1 MSTLPTSGQQPSGR
15 LYKELAL
22 SLIGELASGRYRI
35 GQRLPPERELATTYK
50 VSRPTVREAI
60 ISLEVEGLVEVRVGS
75 GVYVRRLPGKHDHP
89 GGSVS
94 AIEITEARMLIE
106 GEAAALAAIQISP
119 EQLAELDHLLLD
131 MADENLRP
139 GGGEKADQAFHVLI
153 ARATRNGAL
162 VNAVEELWRL
172 RSASPESALLHAK
185 ARTANIKPV
194 VDEHR
199 AVVMALHAHDA
210 SAARG
215 AMQAHLHAVLES
227 LLFATEEAAIARARE
242 TTELRRERF
251 ARVSAR

>member
-1 MSTLPTSGQQPSGR
+1 MSDAQPSGR

-22 SLIGELASGRYRI
+22 SLIGELGSGRYRI
-35 GQRLPPERELATTYK
+35 GQRLPPERELAATHK

-75 GVYVRRLPGKHDHP
+75 GVYVRRLPGKHEQP
-89 GGSVS
+89 GAAVS

-106 GEAAALAAIQISP
+106 GEAAALAAIQVNA
-119 EQLAELDHLLLD
+119 EDLAELEALLLE
-131 MADENLRP
+131 MANENLRP
-139 GGGEKADQAFHVLI
+139 GGGETADQQFHVAI

-162 VNAVEELWRL
+162 VNAVGELWRL
-172 RSASPESALLHAK
+172 RATSPESALLHAK

-199 AVVMALHAHDA
+199 AVVDALRAHDSGAARSAMHAH
-210 SAARG
+210 
-215 AMQAHLHAVLES
+215 LNAVLES

-242 TTELRRERF
+242 NTELRRERF
-251 ARVSAR
+251 ARLSAR